1 MKHCIY
7 CKEEIKDE
15 ALKCNHCGS
24 KMPKDAEGNFLKE
37 GDLKQTVFIYQML
50 KETGNS
56 IAILLLVLTGILYW
70 FWYSGVI

>member
-15 ALKCNHCGS
+15 ALKCSHCGA